1 MTRNEVSVLGT
12 FCFRGLKI
20 QEFLVDYI
28 MWGDDVLLIDSID
41 CGNSE
46 YVRSKKRRKK
56 REKHPA
62 HFLIEITRTAHS

>member
-12 FCFRGLKI
+12 SRFRGLKI

-28 MWGDDVLLIDSID
+28 IWSDDVLLIDSID
-41 CGNSE
+41 CGNPE
-46 YVRSKKRRKK
+46 YVQSKKRRRK
-56 REKHPA
+56 REEHSA

>member
-12 FCFRGLKI
+12 SRSRGSKI

-28 MWGDDVLLIDSID
+28 IWGDDVLLIDSIG

-46 YVRSKKRRKK
+46 YVQSKKRRRK
-56 REKHPA
+56 REEHPA